1 MADTYRVERSTTI
14 HASAELIFSYI
25 ADFHRWTAWSPWEG
39 LDPEMRRT
47 YSGPDSG
54 PGATYAWAGNR
65 KAGEGRME
73 VTDQVEP
80 SRLQVALD
88 FLKPFKSS
96 STTTFDL
103 TPEGES
109 TRVTWT
115 MTGRK
120 TLMTR
125 VMGIFTSM
133 DKMIGPDFEKGLG
146 RLRAVAEGPASTN

>member
-1 MADTYRVERSTTI
+1 MANTYLVERSTTI
-14 HASAELIFSYI
+14 HAPAELIFAHI

-39 LDPEMRRT
+39 LDPDMRRT

-65 KAGEGRME
+65 KTGEGRME
-73 VTDQVEP
+73 ITDEVEP
-80 SRLQVALD
+80 SRVQVALD
-88 FLKPFKSS
+88 FLKPFRSS

-115 MTGRK
+115 MTGLR

-133 DKMIGPDFEKGLG
+133 DKMIGPDFEKGLE
-146 RLRAVAEGPASTN
+146 RLKTVAEGPASTN

>member
-1 MADTYRVERSTTI
+1 MADTYLVERSTTI
-14 HASAELIFSYI
+14 HAPAELIFAYI

-73 VTDQVEP
+73 GTNQVEP
-80 SRLQVALD
+80 SRL
-88 FLKPFKSS
+88 
-96 STTTFDL
+96 
-103 TPEGES
+103 
-109 TRVTWT
+109 
-115 MTGRK
+115 
-120 TLMTR
+120 
-125 VMGIFTSM
+125 TSM
-133 DKMIGPDFEKGLG
+133 DKMIGPDFEKGLE